1 MITKVSYSDDY
12 KRKGNYYKIKL
23 IHSNFLNLVHFQP
36 TFFILFSF
44 LRVIFTAVYSSSI
57 AP

>member
-1 MITKVSYSDDY
+1 MITRRGYSNDYESTKGSYSDDY

-36 TFFILFSF
+36 TFFILF
-44 LRVIFTAVYSSSI
+44 
-57 AP
+57 